1 MKTTSKSLVV
11 VALLLSFTLLAGC
24 GPHRYY
30 KERGWGHPRF
40 SGRNFPERMLKR
52 MDSKVE
58 ELDLTEGQ
66 RETYEEIRA
75 KVKANLIQTGEDRE
89 KLFTQLR
96 EELDRENPDMNT
108 VVEMV
113 KNKLKDMP
121 EHMGQALDLFLEFF
135 NVLDEDQKAKV
146 LEVIREKAE
155 RHRD

>member
-1 MKTTSKSLVV
+1 MKTTCKSLVV

-40 SGRNFPERMLKR
+40 SGRDFPERMLKR
-52 MDSKVE
+52 MDRKAE

-75 KVKANLIQTGEDRE
+75 KIKANLIQAGEERE
-89 KLFTQLR
+89 NLFTQVR
-96 EELDRENPDMNT
+96 EELDRENPDMNA
-108 VVEMV
+108 VVGMV
-113 KNKLKDMP
+113 KGKLKDMP
-121 EHMGQALDLFLEFF
+121 EHMGKALDLFLEFY

-146 LEVIREKAE
+146 LEVIREKVE
-155 RHRD
+155 RH